1 MKFVLIKIIFG
12 FCIVLTISACHTF
25 EHQNFF
31 LQNNNRNLSPKL
43 MDKEKKSS
51 KVSDKKTIENN
62 EMAPIKRPSQTEK
75 VEKLA
80 LQKKI
85 KIPNSKNFNIE
96 NFKNMSEKNLIKTL
110 GKSNFIKEEGKL
122 KNYQY
127 YFKECFLDV
136 FLLKKKDNY
145 FVNYV
150 ETRPTK
156 LYGQVDIRECFKE
169 INRFIN

>member
-1 MKFVLIKIIFG
+1 MKFILIKIIFG
-12 FCIVLTISACHTF
+12 FSIVISINACHTF
-25 EHQNFF
+25 EHQNLF
-31 LQNNNRNLSPKL
+31 LQNNNKNLSLKL
-43 MDKEKKSS
+43 IDKEGKNL
-51 KVSDKKTIENN
+51 KVNEKKTLKNS
-62 EMAPIKRPSQTEK
+62 EMAPIKKPFETEK

-85 KIPNSKNFNIE
+85 KIPNSKNFIIKDFINLNE
-96 NFKNMSEKNLIKTL
+96 QKLIKKL

-136 FLLKKKDNY
+136 FLLKKKENY
-145 FVNYV
+145 FVNYI

-156 LYGQVDIRECFKE
+156 LNGEINIKACFKE
-169 INRFIN
+169 INKFMN

>member
-1 MKFVLIKIIFG
+1 MKLIIIKIIFG
-12 FCIVLTISACHTF
+12 FCIVISISACHTF
-25 EHQNFF
+25 EHQNLF
-31 LQNNNRNLSPKL
+31 LQNNNRNLSLTL
-43 MDKEKKSS
+43 MDKEKKNLEVSS
-51 KVSDKKTIENN
+51 KKTIENS

-85 KIPNSKNFNIE
+85 KIPNKKNFSIK
-96 NFKNMSEKNLIKTL
+96 NFINLNEQKLVDTL
-110 GKSNFIKEEGKL
+110 GESDFIKEEGKL

-136 FLLKKKDNY
+136 FLLKKLENY
-145 FVNYV
+145 LVNYV

-156 LYGQVDIRECFKE
+156 LNGQIDIKACIKE
-169 INRFIN
+169 INKFMN